1 MQNAIERKGLIS
13 LRIVSGDN
21 QFIDP
26 YKTNVL
32 ITSSIK
38 IPEGGNIPA
47 VASGAHNPVCN
58 MLPVNGLGTAWF
70 KKIDVKLNGTTVSFD
85 GNIYSHRAG
94 IENRLSYPD
103 RVKKGHLSMMGF
115 DEELEAFD
123 KINNGDL
130 HWDDAN
136 PAEHAYPAILR
147 RYLKGKAST
156 NMYTIARIHSEIFEQ
171 LKLLPPNTVL
181 DIDFDRHNS
190 DFLLLTKHNNRNY
203 ILKMESCKLLT
214 RLVDMDEEITAEID
228 SVSLSGRSM
237 LYPVHRVKM
246 MYYSC
251 GANVVE
257 LSNLNL
263 LTMEGNLLPHRIIVV
278 MVRED
283 AVHGNYN
290 RDPFN
295 YQHFNLAEF
304 SLKVG
309 SEQVPLLKLKCNM
322 DDDSNDIL
330 RPLFSVLLAKHS
342 LFSNKELGINPSNY
356 RNGNVF
362 LAWDLSQ
369 MPPGQS
375 FEMTKEK
382 PVSLILK
389 LRRANNFV
397 INVIVYSEYDS
408 EIEMLNNRKVVCHEY
423 AFKKSMQKVTE
434 ISLLHNQS
442 VSSSNEY
449 VPIATER

>member
-1 MQNAIERKGLIS
+1 M
-13 LRIVSGDN
+13 
-21 QFIDP
+21 
-26 YKTNVL
+26 
-32 ITSSIK
+32 
-38 IPEGGNIPA
+38 
-47 VASGAHNPVCN
+47 
-58 MLPVNGLGTAWF
+58 
-70 KKIDVKLNGTTVSFD
+70 
-85 GNIYSHRAG
+85 YSHTAD
-94 IENRLSYPD
+94 IENRLSYPNT
-103 RVKKGHLSMMGF
+103 VKKGHLSMMGF
-115 DEELEAFD
+115 DEEMEAFD
-123 KINNGDL
+123 EIDNADI
-130 HWDDAN
+130 HWDDGN
-136 PAEHAYPAILR
+136 PAEHDYAAILR
-147 RYLKGKAST
+147 RYLRGKASK

-171 LKLLPPNTVL
+171 MKLLPPNTDL
-181 DIDFDRHNS
+181 DVDFDRHDS
-190 DFLLLTKHNNRNY
+190 DFLLLPKHNNRNY
-203 ILKMESCKLLT
+203 ILKMESCELLT

-228 SVSLSGRSM
+228 SVSISGRSM
-237 LYPVHRVKM
+237 LYPVRRVKM

-251 GANVVE
+251 GANVVD
-257 LSNLNL
+257 LSNFNL

-309 SEQVPLLKLKCNM
+309 SEQIPLPELKCNM

-330 RPLFSVLLAKHS
+330 RPLFSALLANHS
-342 LFSNKELGINPSNY
+342 LFSNEELGINPSNY

-375 FEMTKEK
+375 FEMTQEK

-397 INVIVYSEYDS
+397 INVIVYSEYNS
-408 EIEMLNNRKVVCHEY
+408 EIEMMNNRKVICHEY
-423 AFKKSMQKVTE
+423 ALKKHAKSKRNLP
-434 ISLLHNQS
+434 SPL
-442 VSSSNEY
+442 SSRC
-449 VPIATER
+449 VILK

>member
-1 MQNAIERKGLIS
+1 MHSTLPRQTAIKGGKFQVVNVRKAIERKGLICF
-13 LRIVSGDN
+13 RIVSGDN
-21 QFIDP
+21 QFIDA
-26 YKTNVL
+26 YNIYVL

-38 IPEGGNIPA
+38 NPEGGNIPA
-47 VASGAHNPVCN
+47 RAAGARNPVCN
-58 MLPVNGLGTAWF
+58 VLPVNGLGTTWF

-85 GNIYSHRAG
+85 GSMYSQRVD

-103 RVKKGHLSMMGF
+103 TVKKGHLSMMGF

-123 KINNGDL
+123 EINNVDI
-130 HWDDAN
+130 HWDDAK

-147 RYLKGKAST
+147 RYLKGNASK

-228 SVSLSGRSM
+228 SVSISGRSM
-237 LYPVHRVKM
+237 LYPVCRVKM

-251 GANVVE
+251 GANIVD
-257 LSNLNL
+257 LSNFNL
-263 LTMEGNLLPHRIIVV
+263 LTTKGNLLPHRIIVV

-290 RDPFN
+290 KDPFN
-295 YQHFNLAEF
+295 YQHFSLAKF

-309 SEQVPLLKLKCNM
+309 SEQIPLPELKCNM

-330 RPLFSVLLAKHS
+330 RPLFSALLANHR
-342 LFSNKELGINPSNY
+342 LFSNGELGINPSNY
-356 RNGNVF
+356 RNVNVF

-375 FEMTKEK
+375 FEMTQEK

-397 INVIVYSEYDS
+397 INVIVYSEYD
-408 EIEMLNNRKVVCHEY
+408 
-423 AFKKSMQKVTE
+423 
-434 ISLLHNQS
+434 
-442 VSSSNEY
+442 
-449 VPIATER
+449 